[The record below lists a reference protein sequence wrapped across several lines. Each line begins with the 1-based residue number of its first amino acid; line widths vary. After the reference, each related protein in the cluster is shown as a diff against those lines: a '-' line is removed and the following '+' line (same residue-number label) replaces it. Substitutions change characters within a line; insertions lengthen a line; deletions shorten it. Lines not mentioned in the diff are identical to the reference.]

1 MYLFFPPT
9 SCCNQEINIYS
20 VKMCVVFVVINEED
34 DHLYLKSKRTSLVLL
49 TSMEGATT
57 LRCIPARN
65 RRIIVMLVVEKNG
78 CSHIEARNDTCS
90 TTPSVTG
97 QMSSVLCSDKLFYSL
112 LFYLGALKREH
123 SSIELRVIWTNVH
136 MVDSYFLHLTMHT

>member
-1 MYLFFPPT
+1 
-9 SCCNQEINIYS
+9 
-20 VKMCVVFVVINEED
+20 MCVVFVVINEED